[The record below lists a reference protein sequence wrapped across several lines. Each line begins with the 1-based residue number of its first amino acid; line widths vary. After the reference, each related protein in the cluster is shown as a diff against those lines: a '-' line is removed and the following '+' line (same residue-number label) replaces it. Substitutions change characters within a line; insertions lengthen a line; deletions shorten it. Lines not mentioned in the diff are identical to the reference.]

1 MMNLWGLKT
10 LFQNPSSPFKAREM
24 KDSQMTN
31 FDFTEDFGATSVV
44 AAVARFLLAIAFANI
59 EVKA

>member
-1 MMNLWGLKT
+1 
-10 LFQNPSSPFKAREM
+10 
-24 KDSQMTN
+24 MTN